1 MHVNSS
7 GHSALAVTPAVEAK
21 LLFVNAGETGDHEIL
36 IRLDY
41 RGAGNSGLRLVHD
54 EPLLKEPTM
63 NQSSKH
69 NNFDAVVVA
78 EIQILRSGEQR
89 LERLYSDLQTK
100 PQLRDHFLRE
110 LAELQLRA
118 DRLDAVLSPVAAYN
132 SSSAA

>member
-1 MHVNSS
+1 
-7 GHSALAVTPAVEAK
+7 
-21 LLFVNAGETGDHEIL
+21 
-36 IRLDY
+36 
-41 RGAGNSGLRLVHD
+41 
-54 EPLLKEPTM
+54 M
-63 NQSSKH
+63 NQSSKR

-78 EIQILRSGEQR
+78 EIQVLRSGERR

-118 DRLDAVLSPVAAYN
+118 DRLDAVLSPVGAFN

>member
-1 MHVNSS
+1 
-7 GHSALAVTPAVEAK
+7 
-21 LLFVNAGETGDHEIL
+21 
-36 IRLDY
+36 
-41 RGAGNSGLRLVHD
+41 
-54 EPLLKEPTM
+54 M

-78 EIQILRSGEQR
+78 EIQILRSGERR

-118 DRLDAVLSPVAAYN
+118 DRLDAVLSPVGAFN